1 MREQDIPYVTREWKN
16 ALKMKR
22 KYVRMFAKDRTVENL
37 ELKRKDRNL
46 ATRERRKAIRTYWY
60 KNAEKHKDR
69 PDKFYDT
76 FKHFI
81 SNKGKGSTTIHI
93 KTKENNSVEKNQNE
107 VAETLV
113 SYFKYWRRSRQPSD

>member
-1 MREQDIPYVTREWKN
+1 MTREWKN

-22 KYVRMFAKDRTVENL
+22 KCVRMFAKDRTVENL
-37 ELKRKDRNL
+37 ELKTKDRKL

-60 KNAEKHKDR
+60 KNTEEHKDR

-76 FKHFI
+76 FKPFI

-107 VAETLV
+107 VAETLA
-113 SYFKYWRRSRQPSD
+113 SYFKYWRRSRHPSD

>member
-1 MREQDIPYVTREWKN
+1 MEICFENEKKVCYT
-16 ALKMKR
+16 
-22 KYVRMFAKDRTVENL
+22 FAKDRAVENL

-46 ATRERRKAIRTYWY
+46 ATRERRKAIGTYWY
-60 KNAEKHKDR
+60 KNTEEHKDR
-69 PDKFYDT
+69 PDKFYNT
-76 FKHFI
+76 FKPFI

-113 SYFKYWRRSRQPSD
+113 SYFKY